1 MEAQPFVDV
10 YFSSPLACDAIG
22 AQNGGVFLARL
33 VTFAP
38 FHRELEACSH
48 VVDSA
53 KDLSW

>member
-22 AQNGGVFLARL
+22 VQNGGVFLARL